1 MVDSING
8 IKISYHLFRYVLYLS
23 KLVYLFSLYKKKNN
37 LKKKMLKIQYIS
49 VVIYFNLYPIH
60 YNKVNFKNLVLA
72 YIDLDMI

>member
-1 MVDSING
+1 
-8 IKISYHLFRYVLYLS
+8 
-23 KLVYLFSLYKKKNN
+23 
-37 LKKKMLKIQYIS
+37 MLKIKYIS

>member
-1 MVDSING
+1 MCCIYPNWYIYFLY
-8 IKISYHLFRYVLYLS
+8 IK
-23 KLVYLFSLYKKKNN
+23 KKKNN
-37 LKKKMLKIQYIS
+37 LKKKMLKIKYIS